1 MKNHFVISF
10 ARKIAFVVLF
20 LGLCV
25 SSFAQQKISGT
36 VVDVSKQ
43 PVIGAT
49 VMVQG
54 GQLVQ
59 LPTLT
64 ELGLFQFLQDQLSLF
79 LASVML
85 IRQWLSLMAAMFT
98 T

>member
-54 GQLVQ
+54 G
-59 LPTLT
+59 
-64 ELGLFQFLQDQLSLF
+64 GSWY
-79 LASVML
+79 SY
-85 IRQWLSLMAAMFT
+85 RH
-98 T
+98 